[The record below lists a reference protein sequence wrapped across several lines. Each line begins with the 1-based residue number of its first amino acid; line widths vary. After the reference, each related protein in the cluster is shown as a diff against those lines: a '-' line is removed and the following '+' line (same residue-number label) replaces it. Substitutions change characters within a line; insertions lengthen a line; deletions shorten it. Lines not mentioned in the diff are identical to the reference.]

1 MKINFAAGEGAVRTD
16 YKSEESGKP
25 GYFVL

>member
-16 YKSEESGKP
+16 YKSEESSKP